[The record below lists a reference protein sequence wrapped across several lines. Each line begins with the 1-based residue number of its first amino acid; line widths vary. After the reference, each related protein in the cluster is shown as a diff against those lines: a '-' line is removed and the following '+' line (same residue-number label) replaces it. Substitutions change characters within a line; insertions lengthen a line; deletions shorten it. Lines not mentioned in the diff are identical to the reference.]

1 MESISYSVYA
11 ENCPGLEQDSL
22 ISSGN
27 SCSCIFGQGVID
39 MSALSWRHIQGDAG
53 RKTGAKAENGN
64 LWKCCPASSP
74 KHGGSVTSLAA
85 TLES

>member
-1 MESISYSVYA
+1 MERIAYSVYA

-39 MSALSWRHIQGDAG
+39 VSALSWRHIQGDAG
-53 RKTGAKAENGN
+53 RRQRQGLKMETSGN
-64 LWKCCPASSP
+64 AVQHPVPNMEGLWPAWLP
-74 KHGGSVTSLAA
+74 P
-85 TLES
+85 